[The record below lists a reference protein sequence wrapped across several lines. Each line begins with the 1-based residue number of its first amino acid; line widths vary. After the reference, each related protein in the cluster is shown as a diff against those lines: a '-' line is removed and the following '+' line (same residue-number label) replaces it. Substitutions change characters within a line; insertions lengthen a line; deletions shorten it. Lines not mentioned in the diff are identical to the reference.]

1 MTVFNLYLKIL
12 NKNKIAIIVYIVIF
26 TILTLIMVNTIY
38 VQDSFSNTKVD
49 IAFIDDD
56 NTEYTNNLKDYISD
70 YAVIKNIKKEDLE
83 DAFFYRDIEMIIEIP
98 QGFTNSLASEN
109 KLNIETKTIP
119 DSAQSV
125 TLQRAM
131 EKYINL
137 SRVYIENDLKTD
149 NLHQSLKDILD
160 NEAKV
165 NINSK
170 IKVDYTNSEF
180 YFNYLAY
187 VLLAML
193 VTVIGSIMTSFRP
206 IEIKRRNNLGSVSN
220 KKMNLILL
228 ISNLLLGI
236 FIWLIFIIISII
248 LYSDIMLK
256 TNGLLLMINCLIF
269 LFTVI
274 SIAYLFVV
282 IFKSGNVIGALATV
296 VSLGSSFL
304 TGVFIPQFLLD
315 DFIIKIAKF
324 IPSYWYVKANSNI
337 STLYNYNNTTLKPI
351 YSSFII
357 QIIFTF
363 VFIILSLFISKYK
376 QREEN

>member
-296 VSLGSSFL
+296 
-304 TGVFIPQFLLD
+304 
-315 DFIIKIAKF
+315 
-324 IPSYWYVKANSNI
+324 
-337 STLYNYNNTTLKPI
+337 
-351 YSSFII
+351 
-357 QIIFTF
+357 
-363 VFIILSLFISKYK
+363 
-376 QREEN
+376 

>member
-1 MTVFNLYLKIL
+1 
-12 NKNKIAIIVYIVIF
+12 
-26 TILTLIMVNTIY
+26 
-38 VQDSFSNTKVD
+38 
-49 IAFIDDD
+49 
-56 NTEYTNNLKDYISD
+56 
-70 YAVIKNIKKEDLE
+70 
-83 DAFFYRDIEMIIEIP
+83 
-98 QGFTNSLASEN
+98 
-109 KLNIETKTIP
+109 
-119 DSAQSV
+119 
-125 TLQRAM
+125 
-131 EKYINL
+131 
-137 SRVYIENDLKTD
+137 
-149 NLHQSLKDILD
+149 
-160 NEAKV
+160 
-165 NINSK
+165 
-170 IKVDYTNSEF
+170 
-180 YFNYLAY
+180 
-187 VLLAML
+187 ML

-282 IFKSGNVIGALATV
+282 IFKLGNVIVALATV

-304 TGVFIPQFLLD
+304 TGVYISQFLLD
-315 DFIIKIAKF
+315 DFIIKITKF